1 MHRFIDIYGGS
12 LMPYIAIAIGLALAG
27 IDQLFKIL
35 IVNNLQLNE
44 NVNVLGDVFKIT
56 YVRNDGVAFGM
67 FSGMQW
73 LFIVITV
80 LMMGAIIFYMF
91 KKRPDSK
98 LFYFTVALIIG
109 GGIGNLIDRICYG
122 YVVDYLSLSFFK
134 PVCNFADYCITV
146 GVILLAVYLLFF
158 ADKKDRKKDLTDD

>member
-1 MHRFIDIYGGS
+1 
-12 LMPYIAIAIGLALAG
+12 MPYIALAIGLVLAG
-27 IDQLFKIL
+27 IDQIIKLV
-35 IVNNLQLNE
+35 IVNNVQLNE
-44 NVNVLGDVFKIT
+44 NINVLGDIFRIT

-80 LMMGAIIFYMF
+80 LMLGAIIFYMF

-98 LFYFTVALIIG
+98 LFYITVALIVG
-109 GGIGNLIDRICYG
+109 GGIGNLIDRICYN

-134 PVCNFADYCITV
+134 PVCNFADYCITI

-158 ADKKDRKKDLTDD
+158 ADKKKKKKDLTHD